1 MRYQWKDLSLL
12 ILLVTILIAFK
23 NGKLNGFRKD
33 HMHGFIWTKNNQ
45 SRCQK
50 VKDQFGCGSG
60 FFWPS
65 NTQPNKSY
73 RALWIFIVLIIIWW
87 CFCLS
92 YTDNSLRT
100 SLTFSPERSKW
111 DQHLQLTAQSEM
123 LSIPVFFIEKFP
135 AAHFGTP

>member
-12 ILLVTILIAFK
+12 ILLVTILIGFK

-45 SRCQK
+45 RGCRR

-65 NTQPNKSY
+65 NTHPNKSY
-73 RALWIFIVLIIIWW
+73 RALWIFIVLIIWW

-100 SLTFSPERSKW
+100 SLTFSPERSRW
-111 DQHLQLTAQSEM
+111 DQHLQLTAQREM

-135 AAHFGTP
+135 AARFGTP